1 MFNKCM
7 YAITCYL
14 RDTFYS
20 LSQWAEEVSESL
32 YSASCKYREPIA
44 SDDKLSLLTKEALKV
59 MHANMLW
66 TQSINRNYDDELFH
80 SNNDATLRV
89 RVPNKYMGDTS
100 SNV

>member
-1 MFNKCM
+1 
-7 YAITCYL
+7 
-14 RDTFYS
+14 
-20 LSQWAEEVSESL
+20 
-32 YSASCKYREPIA
+32 
-44 SDDKLSLLTKEALKV
+44 